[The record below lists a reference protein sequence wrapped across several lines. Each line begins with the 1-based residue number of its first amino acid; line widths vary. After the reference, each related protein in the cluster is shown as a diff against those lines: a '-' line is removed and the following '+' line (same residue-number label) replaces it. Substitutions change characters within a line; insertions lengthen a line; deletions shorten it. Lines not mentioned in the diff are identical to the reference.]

1 MLRCWKVYYQLPAL
15 SLNKRF
21 YVVVLSKT
29 VCVSVCPSV
38 MERIWRHLSSGNVVW
53 KTYVVVTTFRPW
65 LCVFLP
71 FEVHL
76 WRLYVVFVCV
86 RVLNMQASLCVCC
99 LYTSLEWM
107 FVCMYA
113 CLYLCVWLCS
123 LNLCVWVC
131 VVYLCVCLGT
141 VNTTVYLPLQ
151 PCDVSTRT
159 AGLLK
164 PAVAA
169 CHLHLHTSTQQ
180 SLEASCSTHPSS
192 AACCLANSS

>member
-1 MLRCWKVYYQLPAL
+1 MKTLVFWKRCLENVCSGNYLQTVAMCFPTFWSP
-15 SLNKRF
+15 SL
-21 YVVVLSKT
+21 KT
-29 VCVSVCPSV
+29 VCSVC
-38 MERIWRHLSSGNVVW
+38 
-53 KTYVVVTTFRPW
+53 
-65 LCVFLP
+65 LCTGI
-71 FEVHL
+71 E
-76 WRLYVVFVCV
+76 YASQFVCV
-86 RVLNMQASLCVCC
+86 LFVYVSGMN
-99 LYTSLEWM
+99 
-107 FVCMYA
+107 VCMYA